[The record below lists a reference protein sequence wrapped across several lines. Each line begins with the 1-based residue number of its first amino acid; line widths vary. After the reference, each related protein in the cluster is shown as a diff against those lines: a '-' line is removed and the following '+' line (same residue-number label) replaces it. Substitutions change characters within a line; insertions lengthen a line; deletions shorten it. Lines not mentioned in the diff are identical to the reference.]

1 LRDVDEASKI
11 HGVYETSRTRGRT
24 ADFTKSEQLA
34 LTSHRP
40 SATSVLVSIGPRDD
54 RLMYRKYGDNL
65 TVYNAVTS
73 PTERKLS
80 TNDKICSLGEEQCSY
95 ANLSSSNVLPLE
107 RNRDDESH
115 IEQIFISVP
124 KINQHVN
131 LSSPIE
137 RTNQKRRS
145 SNLGIFYSPR
155 NSVEIERQFQN
166 HCDDRNRLLY
176 VI

>member
-1 LRDVDEASKI
+1 MNFR
-11 HGVYETSRTRGRT
+11 
-24 ADFTKSEQLA
+24 
-34 LTSHRP
+34 
-40 SATSVLVSIGPRDD
+40 
-54 RLMYRKYGDNL
+54 
-65 TVYNAVTS
+65 
-73 PTERKLS
+73 
-80 TNDKICSLGEEQCSY
+80 ICSLGEEQCSY

-155 NSVEIERQFQN
+155 NSVEIERQFQVN
-166 HCDDRNRLLY
+166 YTFISYKDKDKYKGKRFGYENQNEIKSLLHKSRKQ
-176 VI
+176 